1 MVQSA
6 IHVGIDRGS
15 PGTLVQSPLD
25 SPGLPIGG
33 LADWIE
39 CESMNLWRI
48 GFRVRTI
55 EPEPVQLAPALHLLP
70 EPAIGDLHE
79 VLVPPAAAS
88 TGKVRSGRT
97 P

>member
-1 MVQSA
+1 
-6 IHVGIDRGS
+6 
-15 PGTLVQSPLD
+15 
-25 SPGLPIGG
+25 
-33 LADWIE
+33 
-39 CESMNLWRI
+39 MNLWRI